1 MNFIENYL
9 LLADENVAA
18 QTLSYLFGTK
28 LNEKNKA
35 INNFS
40 NLVSKKISD
49 LEIKKHLNNKLPL
62 LVKYDLFYDEARIVV
77 SPEDAIFI
85 IEDLLYLEILFEEI
99 KLKNGRRLQFLA
111 SFKNTSVEFLLF
123 AINFLFCKLNGY
135 EISELLSYSLSL
147 KKFELN
153 YLINLNESERFL
165 LYKKLIYRK
174 RKCIFLDEEF
184 IGFDHFNKINSI
196 DDMLNLVFDEVSWL
210 SGFFINKNGL
220 YFDKYKNVEITS
232 SFPKLKEAIKNLTT
246 KESVKKIQTI
256 DEVSSCLSI
265 LELTS
270 MPKNIKELKKAFYR
284 LAQKTHPDKF
294 EHLAKGKQTEIL
306 IVDNFRRVQSAYE
319 FIEAKL
325 KE

>member
-18 QTLSYLFGTK
+18 QTLSDLFGTK

-62 LVKYDLFYDEARIVV
+62 LVKYDLFYDEAGIVV

-220 YFDKYKNVEITS
+220 YFEKYKNVEICS
-232 SFPKLKEAIKNLTT
+232 SFPKLKETIKNLTT
-246 KESVKKIQTI
+246 KESVKKTQTI
-256 DEVSSCLSI
+256 DEVTSCLSI

>member
-18 QTLSYLFGTK
+18 QTLSDLFGTK

-62 LVKYDLFYDEARIVV
+62 LVKYDLFYDEAGIVV

-220 YFDKYKNVEITS
+220 YFEKYKNVEICS
-232 SFPKLKEAIKNLTT
+232 SFPKLKETIKNLTT
-246 KESVKKIQTI
+246 KESVKKTQTI
-256 DEVSSCLSI
+256 DEVTSCLSI

-270 MPKNIKELKKAFYR
+270 MPKNIKELKKAFHR

>member
-246 KESVKKIQTI
+246 KESVKKTQTI
-256 DEVSSCLSI
+256 DEVTSCLSI